1 MNPARTLLALA
12 LGAVLTALLPKTA
25 MAQSTPATAA
35 CPALL
40 SHRFARLQDEAPQ
53 NLCQYAGKVLLV
65 VNTASFCGYTPQY
78 QGLEALQNKYR
89 DRGLVVLG
97 FPSND
102 FSQESG
108 SNKQIAEFC
117 ENTFG
122 VKFPMFTKTTVRG
135 AQAHPFYK
143 ALAQSTGQA
152 PQWNFHKY
160 LVGRDGQ
167 VLAAYPSAT
176 GPESRELVAAIEKL
190 LIAK

>member
-1 MNPARTLLALA
+1 METIYDLSFRSNTGEVIDLAQFRGQPLLI
-12 LGAVLTALLPKTA
+12 
-25 MAQSTPATAA
+25 
-35 CPALL
+35 
-40 SHRFARLQDEAPQ
+40 
-53 NLCQYAGKVLLV
+53 
-65 VNTASFCGYTPQY
+65 VNTASKCGFTPQY
-78 QGLEALQNKYR
+78 DGLQELHETYGPQ
-89 DRGLVVLG
+89 GLVVLG

-143 ALAQSTGQA
+143 ALAQSTGQG

>member
-1 MNPARTLLALA
+1 MFQTLNLMAALA
-12 LGAVLTALLPKTA
+12 LVPLTSL
-25 MAQSTPATAA
+25 AQTPTPSPGSAA

-40 SHRFARLQDEAPQ
+40 QHTLPRLQDEKPQ
-53 NLCQYAGKVLLV
+53 PLCQYAGKVLLV
-65 VNTASFCGYTPQY
+65 VNNASFCGYTPQY
-78 QGLEALQNKYR
+78 QGSEPLHNKYR